1 MMLLNNR
8 PHRWLLP
15 AVAYG
20 LTALMLIG
28 CDRGAPRPE
37 FICKTEWMDSGV
49 WMKVDTHIHTKFSD
63 GSHSVSVVAAKARE
77 FGCDAIAI
85 TDHGDQNLKGASL
98 EYAEAIEVARRE
110 HPELLILAGLEW
122 NVPPWKGDT
131 HATVLMPGGPDEFLQ
146 LADFKSQFDDFERT
160 DLAEEHLAAHAIQWL
175 ESIETADDSR
185 PVVILNHPSRKTVSA
200 GEAGQQFQTMLDDSV
215 VTIGFEGAPGH
226 QKGKQLGAYKG
237 PVMLMDRWDPVAAE
251 VGGVWDQ
258 QLGSGSDV
266 WGALATSDFHQE
278 SDDYWPGEFSETWVY
293 APERTS
299 AGVLSAL
306 RAGSFFGSHGG
317 IVRELEIAVV
327 ADGLE
332 RPARAGESISAT
344 SGVPLTI
351 SVTGLVSAMSVG
363 GQPARI
369 DAIELILTDSTG
381 TQMVTL
387 PGPFASR
394 FKSEHR
400 MPLPGEGVVIRAR
413 GRQIVPDAPDLL
425 FYTNPVRVVDAGAQP
440 VAIELARELVNRYRW
455 RGLVGAALIV
465 WVFVALVA
473 RIAAGI
479 RRSVKSKKKTDLAES
494 SRHSPSGQQS
504 ILKSKQATQPNQ
516 QPPRARHFAMAAGL
530 CAAFLVYGSLVPFS
544 FQSVSFADA
553 IEKFQSLKFTSSPG
567 TGRLDWSLN
576 FMLTI
581 PIAAFGLG
589 TLLVDRSD
597 QRYVIP
603 MALLAFVGC
612 VLVSVAVEF
621 SQIWFA
627 GRVPSGLDI
636 AAQTFGAGTGVG
648 FWLVT
653 GRRFTTWLR
662 SFFCMR
668 QPAERIEWLLQAYV
682 VGLLIYSIFP
692 MDFILTAGELFEK
705 LRLGR
710 IELIPF
716 TQTYGSTGWM
726 LYSLIIDII
735 LYVPVGMCVAS
746 VWKPRG
752 QTIRATPQC
761 LLIGAVLVVTI
772 EVLQLFVFSRVTSST
787 DLLSGMAGVYLGT
800 LAWYAW
806 RRDEVARTGPDPYV
820 VRSSRWWIAGAMLY
834 PVVLFAQFWAP
845 FEWTKDPAIIK
856 SRIDSFISVPFAQMH
871 DGSSIIGILSILRK
885 ILWFAPL
892 GVLAANAVRCVQR
905 STRFGW
911 FSAFGCLLIAAVA
924 ITVEAGQIL
933 LPRAVADLT
942 DALIFAGSGIAAFA
956 ITLQVC
962 RSDNRVQESECSA
975 IDEPRHGKE
984 TIGGL
989 D

>member
-28 CDRGAPRPE
+28 CDRRAPRPE

-122 NVPPWKGDT
+122 NVPPWK
-131 HATVLMPGGPDEFLQ
+131 
-146 LADFKSQFDDFERT
+146 
-160 DLAEEHLAAHAIQWL
+160 
-175 ESIETADDSR
+175 
-185 PVVILNHPSRKTVSA
+185 
-200 GEAGQQFQTMLDDSV
+200 
-215 VTIGFEGAPGH
+215 
-226 QKGKQLGAYKG
+226 
-237 PVMLMDRWDPVAAE
+237 VA
-251 VGGVWDQ
+251 
-258 QLGSGSDV
+258 
-266 WGALATSDFHQE
+266 
-278 SDDYWPGEFSETWVY
+278 
-293 APERTS
+293 
-299 AGVLSAL
+299 
-306 RAGSFFGSHGG
+306 
-317 IVRELEIAVV
+317 
-327 ADGLE
+327 
-332 RPARAGESISAT
+332 
-344 SGVPLTI
+344 
-351 SVTGLVSAMSVG
+351 
-363 GQPARI
+363 
-369 DAIELILTDSTG
+369 
-381 TQMVTL
+381 
-387 PGPFASR
+387 
-394 FKSEHR
+394 K
-400 MPLPGEGVVIRAR
+400 
-413 GRQIVPDAPDLL
+413 
-425 FYTNPVRVVDAGAQP
+425 
-440 VAIELARELVNRYRW
+440 ELVTRYRW
-455 RGLVGAALIV
+455 RGLVGGALLI
-465 WVFVALVA
+465 WVIGVLVA
-473 RIAAGI
+473 QVASGF
-479 RRSVKSKKKTDLAES
+479 RRSSLRNKKPDLPEAN
-494 SRHSPSGQQS
+494 SRAPTVQQS
-504 ILKSKQATQPNQ
+504 TRQSKPVTQPVGSRCFVLPLDATAKRHDRHPQ
-516 QPPRARHFAMAAGL
+516 TVDVSVAPLRTPPRARHFAMAAGL

-716 TQTYGSTGWM
+716 TRTYGSTGWM

-806 RRDEVARTGPDPYV
+806 RRDEVARTSPDPYV

-834 PVVLFAQFWAP
+834 PVILFAQFWAP